1 MTHPFRFGVQLATLP
16 PAGWRERVLRLEAFG
31 YDSLFWPDHFG
42 PQWEPVAALAAA
54 AAITQRLKVGSL
66 VYGIDYRHPIVLA
79 KAAATIQQL
88 SGGRHEFGIGA
99 GWMESDYRE
108 AGLAYDRAG
117 LRIERLEEAIEIIRG
132 TWSRDKTSVAG
143 RHYTVKDAQAA
154 VLPRPAPPRIL
165 IGGGGPKVLA
175 VAGRHA
181 DIVGVNPKVAE
192 GRVTAAAMQNATAE
206 RTLEKVRW
214 VREAA
219 AAAGRNPDALEWNA
233 LVFVAAVTDDPK
245 PLREILA
252 KNGGMTVEE
261 VTGSLLYLTGSAR
274 EVRDQLEQ
282 RREKFG
288 VSYVV
293 IQGSDEK
300 VLATF
305 AEHVVAPLAGR

>member
-1 MTHPFRFGVQLATLP
+1 
-16 PAGWRERVLRLEAFG
+16 
-31 YDSLFWPDHFG
+31 
-42 PQWEPVAALAAA
+42 
-54 AAITQRLKVGSL
+54 
-66 VYGIDYRHPIVLA
+66 
-79 KAAATIQQL
+79 
-88 SGGRHEFGIGA
+88 
-99 GWMESDYRE
+99 
-108 AGLAYDRAG
+108 
-117 LRIERLEEAIEIIRG
+117 
-132 TWSRDKTSVAG
+132 
-143 RHYTVKDAQAA
+143 
-154 VLPRPAPPRIL
+154 
-165 IGGGGPKVLA
+165 
-175 VAGRHA
+175 
-181 DIVGVNPKVAE
+181 VAE

-219 AAAGRNPDALEWNA
+219 AAAGRDPEALEWNA

-245 PLREILA
+245 PLRELLA

-282 RREKFG
+282 RRERFG

-305 AEHVVAPLAGR
+305 AEQVVAPLAGK

>member
-1 MTHPFRFGVQLATLP
+1 VTHRFRFGVQLATLP
-16 PAGWRERVLRLEAFG
+16 PAGWQERLQRIEAWG
-31 YDSLFWPDHFG
+31 YDSVFWPDHFG

-54 AAITQRLKVGSL
+54 AAVTTRLKVGSL

-108 AGLAYDRAG
+108 AGLRYDRAG
-117 LRIERLEEAIEIIRG
+117 LRIERLEEAIQIIRG
-132 TWSRDKTSVAG
+132 TWSQDQTSFSG
-143 RHYTVKDAQAA
+143 RHYTVQDAQAA

-219 AAAGRNPDALEWNA
+219 AAAGRDPDALEWNA
-233 LVFVAAVTDDPK
+233 LVFVAAVTEDPK
-245 PLREILA
+245 PLREMLA
-252 KNGGMTVEE
+252 KNGGMTVEQ

-282 RREKFG
+282 RRETFG

-293 IQGSDEK
+293 IQGADEK

-305 AEHVVAPLAGR
+305 AEHVVAPLAGK

>member
-1 MTHPFRFGVQLATLP
+1 VTHPFRFGVQLATLP
-16 PAGWRERVLRLEAFG
+16 PAGWQERLQRIEAWG
-31 YDSLFWPDHFG
+31 YDAVFWPDHFG

-54 AAITQRLKVGSL
+54 AAVTKRLKVGSL

-108 AGLAYDRAG
+108 AGMAYERAG
-117 LRIERLEEAIEIIRG
+117 LRIERLEEAIQVIRG
-132 TWSRDKTSVAG
+132 TWSQDKTSFAG
-143 RHYTVKDAQAA
+143 RHYTIQDAQAA
-154 VLPRPAPPRIL
+154 VLPRPVPPRIL

-219 AAAGRNPDALEWNA
+219 AAAGRDPDALEWNA

-245 PLREILA
+245 PLREMLA

-282 RREKFG
+282 RRERFG

-293 IQGSDEK
+293 IQGMDEK

-305 AEHVVAPLAGR
+305 AEHVVAPLAGK

>member
-1 MTHPFRFGVQLATLP
+1 VTHPFRFGVQLATLP

-219 AAAGRNPDALEWNA
+219 AAAGRDPDALEWNA

>member
-16 PAGWRERVLRLEAFG
+16 PADWRERVLRIEAWG

-54 AAITQRLKVGSL
+54 AAVTKRLKVGSL

-108 AGLAYDRAG
+108 AGLPYDRAG
-117 LRIERLEEAIEIIRG
+117 LRIERLEEAIRIIRG
-132 TWSRDKTSVAG
+132 TWSQDKTSFGG

-219 AAAGRNPDALEWNA
+219 AVAGRDPNALEWNA

-245 PLREILA
+245 PLRELLA

-261 VTGSLLYLTGSAR
+261 VTGSLLYLTGSAS

-293 IQGSDEK
+293 IQGMDEK

-305 AEHVVAPLAGR
+305 AEHVVAPLAGK

>member
-1 MTHPFRFGVQLATLP
+1 VTHPFRFGVQLATLP
-16 PAGWRERVLRLEAFG
+16 PTGWQERLQRIEAWG
-31 YDSLFWPDHFG
+31 YDSVFWPDHFG

-54 AAITQRLKVGSL
+54 AAVTKRLKVGSL
-66 VYGIDYRHPIVLA
+66 VYGVDYRHPIVLA
-79 KAAATIQQL
+79 KAAATLQQL

-108 AGLAYDRAG
+108 AGIAYERAG
-117 LRIERLEEAIEIIRG
+117 LRIERLEEAIQIIRG
-132 TWSRDKTSVAG
+132 TWTQDKTSFRG
-143 RHYTVKDAQAA
+143 RHYTVQDAQAA

-219 AAAGRNPDALEWNA
+219 AAAGRDPQALEWNA
-233 LVFVAAVTDDPK
+233 LVFVAAVSDDPK
-245 PLREILA
+245 PLREALA
-252 KNGGMTVEE
+252 RNAGMTVEA
-261 VTGSLLYLTGSAR
+261 VMGSPLYLTGSAR
-274 EVRDQLEQ
+274 EVRDLLEQ
-282 RREKFG
+282 RREQLG
-288 VSYVV
+288 LSYVV
-293 IQGSDEK
+293 IQGADEK

-305 AEHVVAPLAGR
+305 AEHVVAPLAGK

>member
-16 PAGWRERVLRLEAFG
+16 PNDWAERLRRIEAWG
-31 YDSLFWPDHFG
+31 YDSVFWPDHFG

-54 AAITQRLKVGSL
+54 AAVTTRLKVGSL

-79 KAAATIQQL
+79 KAAATIQLL
-88 SGGRHEFGIGA
+88 SGGRHEFGLGA

-108 AGLAYDRAG
+108 AGMRYDRAG
-117 LRIERLEEAIEIIRG
+117 LRIERLEEALRIIRG
-132 TWSRDKTSVAG
+132 TWSQDKTSFAG

-192 GRVTAAAMQNATAE
+192 GRITAAAMQDATAE

-214 VREAA
+214 VKRGGGRRRAA
-219 AAAGRNPDALEWNA
+219 TRTRSSGTRSCSSP
-233 LVFVAAVTDDPK
+233 P
-245 PLREILA
+245 
-252 KNGGMTVEE
+252 
-261 VTGSLLYLTGSAR
+261 
-274 EVRDQLEQ
+274 
-282 RREKFG
+282 
-288 VSYVV
+288 
-293 IQGSDEK
+293 
-300 VLATF
+300 
-305 AEHVVAPLAGR
+305 

>member
-1 MTHPFRFGVQLATLP
+1 LTHPFRFGVQLATLP
-16 PAGWRERVLRLEAFG
+16 PAGWQERLQRIEAWG

-54 AAITQRLKVGSL
+54 AAVTKRLKVGSL

-108 AGLAYDRAG
+108 AGMPYDRAG
-117 LRIERLEEAIEIIRG
+117 LRIERLEEAIQVIRG
-132 TWSRDKTSVAG
+132 TWSQDKTSFAG
-143 RHYTVKDAQAA
+143 RHYRVQDAQAA
-154 VLPRPAPPRIL
+154 VLPRPPPPRIL

-219 AAAGRNPDALEWNA
+219 AAAGRDPEALEWNA

-245 PLREILA
+245 PLREMLA

-293 IQGSDEK
+293 IQGMDEK

-305 AEHVVAPLAGR
+305 AEHVVAPLAGK

>member
-1 MTHPFRFGVQLATLP
+1 VTHPFRFGVQLATLP
-16 PAGWRERVLRLEAFG
+16 PAGWQERLQRIEAWG
-31 YDSLFWPDHFG
+31 YDSVFWPDHFG

-54 AAITQRLKVGSL
+54 AAVTKRLKVGSL

-108 AGLAYDRAG
+108 AGIAYERAG
-117 LRIERLEEAIEIIRG
+117 LRIERLEEAIQVIRG
-132 TWSRDKTSVAG
+132 TWSQDKTSFAG
-143 RHYTVKDAQAA
+143 RHYTIQDAQAA
-154 VLPRPAPPRIL
+154 VLPRPVPPRIL

-192 GRVTAAAMQNATAE
+192 GRVTAIAMQNATAE

-219 AAAGRNPDALEWNA
+219 AAAGRDPDALEWNA

-245 PLREILA
+245 PLREMLA

-293 IQGSDEK
+293 IQGMDEK

-305 AEHVVAPLAGR
+305 AEHVVAPLAGK

>member
-219 AAAGRNPDALEWNA
+219 AAAGRDPDALEWNA